1 MALSRILEKEVRLQ
15 RWVVDGT
22 GMSSGHISGV
32 ENSILI
38 LMLVHFIHDVQYVFL
53 HSRTVL
59 FILFKGLK

>member
-1 MALSRILEKEVRLQ
+1 
-15 RWVVDGT
+15 
-22 GMSSGHISGV
+22 MSSGHISGV